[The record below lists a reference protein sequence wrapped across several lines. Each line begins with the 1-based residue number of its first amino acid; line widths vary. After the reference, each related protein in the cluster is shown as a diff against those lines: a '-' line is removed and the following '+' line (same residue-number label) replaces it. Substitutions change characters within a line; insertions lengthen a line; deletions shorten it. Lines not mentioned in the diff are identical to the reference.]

1 MFGRTRGV
9 LCRFIMT
16 QLKTPCC
23 ILFTMFLFIKMIR
36 FRLFSAMTHCTRDS
50 GKVPMFH
57 CKPYHTTPNH
67 AISYNS
73 KREIRKLAQISKST
87 QIFPHSNKNSPP
99 TPRERERELSL
110 KGFSPFECAS
120 RTWEILLTYHRS
132 MGRGGWSVLLLLRVL
147 VLCFFFWVWVQCVV
161 FGNSPTSLRC
171 TIKRRTSR
179 CPAM

>member
-99 TPRERERELSL
+99 TPRERENSRSKAFPHSNARHALGKFSSHITDQWAVVVGL
-110 KGFSPFECAS
+110 FCFCFGFWFYVFFFGFGFSA
-120 RTWEILLTYHRS
+120 
-132 MGRGGWSVLLLLRVL
+132 
-147 VLCFFFWVWVQCVV
+147 
-161 FGNSPTSLRC
+161 
-171 TIKRRTSR
+171 
-179 CPAM
+179 